1 MIDLSL
7 DFRIFIKN
15 ELDAAVQE
23 LDLLF
28 NTENTELI
36 NYPQFGTNFEQFLW
50 QLSPSPYALKQYIL
64 EKINDTYF
72 LVNQNV
78 DVDVSTQKGEYRMIY
93 NVLIHI
99 SDKQGNKIERKY
111 QFR

>member
-15 ELDAAVQE
+15 ELDEAVQE

-50 QLSPSPYALKQYIL
+50 QMAPSPQALKQYIL

-78 DVDVSTQKGEYRMIY
+78 EVDVATQKGEYRMIY
-93 NVLIHI
+93 NVLITVT
-99 SDKQGNKIERKY
+99 DKQGNKVERKY